1 MNEVMEFLGEAP
13 AAFATLQGNKPK
25 VRFFG
30 FKMEDN
36 GNLYF
41 STDKRKNVYKELVN
55 NNNVEICS
63 FPNKDNLWIR
73 IEGKVEFVED
83 VELNKK
89 AFSILPILEQA
100 YESPDNENLVLLKI
114 TDMNIRKYSMA
125 GEEGTLS
132 FN

>member
-1 MNEVMEFLGEAP
+1 MNEVMEFLGQAP
-13 AAFATLQGNKPK
+13 AAFATLKEDKPR
-25 VRFFG
+25 VRFLG

-41 STDKRKNVYKELVN
+41 LTDKRKNVYQELVK

-63 FPNKDNLWIR
+63 FPNKDNHWIR

-100 YESPDNENLVLLKI
+100 YKSPDNENIVLLKI
-114 TDMNIRKYSMA
+114 IDMNIRKYSMK